1 MLDLKR
7 LRVLREVAE
16 QGSFSAAADE
26 LHVSQSAVSQQI
38 SALEAEVGVPLLIRL
53 RGGPQLTEAGTLLVS
68 HADAAIC
75 RLEEAER
82 ELSEL
87 AGLCKGELRM
97 MSFSSANASL
107 VTRAARGFRDRHPSV
122 RLNLSEADPEDSLPA
137 LKRGTI
143 DLALAY
149 DFELESIEDDRD
161 LVATHLLDEDM
172 HVALPL
178 DHPLADE
185 SAIELGRLS
194 EETWLCGSSESSC
207 RRLTVS
213 SCERAGFKPDVAY
226 ESNDY
231 TAMQALVAA
240 GMGVTLIPD
249 LALLYRNHEVAVV
262 DIVPEAPVRRIW
274 AVTLEAGSRS
284 SSTDAMIE
292 VLTQVSATILDPVK
306 TAALAV

>member
-38 SALEAEVGVPLLIRL
+38 AALEAEVGVPLLVRL
-53 RGGPQLTEAGTLLVS
+53 RGGPQLTDAGTLLVS

-87 AGLCKGELRM
+87 AGLGSGELRM
-97 MSFSSANASL
+97 TSFSSANATL
-107 VTRAARGFRDRHPSV
+107 VTRAARRFHELHPGV
-122 RLNLSEADPEDSLPA
+122 RLSLTEADPEDSLPA
-137 LKRGTI
+137 LKRGGT
-143 DLALAY
+143 DLVLAY
-149 DFELESIEDDRD
+149 DFELDEIGGDRD
-161 LVATHLLDEDM
+161 LVLTHLLDEEM
-172 HVALPL
+172 HVALPP
-178 DHPLADE
+178 DHPLADAG
-185 SAIELGRLS
+185 SIRLEQVS
-194 EETWLCGSSESSC
+194 GDTWLCGASESSC
-207 RRLTVS
+207 RRLTVL
-213 SCERAGFKPDVAY
+213 SCERAGFTPDVAY

-249 LALLYRNHEVAVV
+249 LALLYPNPDVAIV
-262 DIVPEAPVRRIW
+262 DIAPEPPIRRIW

-284 SSTDAMIE
+284 TATDAMID
-292 VLTQVSATILDPVK
+292 VLRGVSDTILARP
-306 TAALAV
+306 ALAA

>member
-7 LRVLREVAE
+7 LRVLKEVAE

-38 SALEAEVGVPLLIRL
+38 SALEAEVGVPLLLRL
-53 RGGPQLTEAGTLLVS
+53 RGGPQLTEAGALLVS

-82 ELSEL
+82 ELAEL
-87 AGLCKGELRM
+87 AGMGSGELRLA
-97 MSFSSANASL
+97 SFSSANASL
-107 VTRAARGFRDRHPSV
+107 VTRAARGFRDRHPDV
-122 RLNLSEADPEDSLPA
+122 RLSLSEADPEDSIPQ
-137 LKRGTI
+137 LKRGAT
-143 DLALAY
+143 DLVLAY
-149 DFELESIEDDRD
+149 DFELDSIEDDRD
-161 LVATHLLDEDM
+161 LVTTHLLDEDM
-172 HVALPL
+172 HVALPT
-178 DHPLADE
+178 DHPLAE
-185 SAIELGRLS
+185 AGAIELGTLAD
-194 EETWLCGSSESSC
+194 ETWLCGSSESSC
-207 RRLTVS
+207 RRLTVG

-249 LALLYRNHEVAVV
+249 LALLYRNPEVAIV
-262 DIVPEAPVRRIW
+262 DILPEPPIRRIW

-284 SSTDAMIE
+284 SATDSMIE
-292 VLTQVSATILDPVK
+292 VLQQVSASILTRPK
-306 TAALAV
+306 PAALAA